1 MSYEEL
7 MSEYQKMKSENA
19 DLLKIIANQQLE
31 LNTLKKVIFGQ
42 KREYTPKKEQLEN
55 VTQCS
60 LFNDDQNVEKE
71 IKEQVQEKTEEI
83 TVHKRKDSKKKTC
96 II

>member
-83 TVHKRKDSKKKTC
+83 TVHKRKDSKKK
-96 II
+96 